1 MRARASYRSRTFE
14 RRHFDLRVKLVIL
27 RNGRPDV
34 IHGRTHDL
42 SFSGIG
48 VTLVREI
55 AEQTPCMLVLRFPKV
70 DYEVRLPAVVTHGR
84 GSRFGLQFHKLS
96 GEQRL
101 LIQKICKALPPA

>member
-1 MRARASYRSRTFE
+1 MSIRASYRSRIFQ
-14 RRHFDLRVKLVIL
+14 RHQFDLRVKLVVR
-27 RNGRPDV
+27 RNGRNEV
-34 IHGRTHDL
+34 IHGRTRDL

-48 VTLVREI
+48 VTLVRDV
-55 AEQTPCMLVLRFPKV
+55 AQQTPCLLVIRFPKT
-70 DYEVRLPAVVTHGR
+70 DLEVQFPAVVTQSR